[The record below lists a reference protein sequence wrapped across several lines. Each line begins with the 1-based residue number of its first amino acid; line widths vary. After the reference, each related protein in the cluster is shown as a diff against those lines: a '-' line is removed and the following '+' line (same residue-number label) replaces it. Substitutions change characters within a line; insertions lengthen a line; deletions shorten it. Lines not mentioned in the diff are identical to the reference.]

1 VNAFD
6 VKETKTKAFREA
18 LDNLKVDKTA
28 LLVEVANHGNN
39 NLVLSSRNID
49 GVELVASSEV
59 HPYHLLR
66 YDRAIFTQPAIE
78 KLQASLKKSSSSK
91 SRQHNE
97 AEQKPAK
104 KATRSRSKKT
114 AEVA

>member
-1 VNAFD
+1 
-6 VKETKTKAFREA
+6 
-18 LDNLKVDKTA
+18 
-28 LLVEVANHGNN
+28 
-39 NLVLSSRNID
+39 
-49 GVELVASSEV
+49 V

-66 YDRAIFTQPAIE
+66 YDRVIFSQPAIE
-78 KLQASLKKSSSSK
+78 KLQVSLKKSASSK
-91 SRQHNE
+91 SRHANE